1 MKFISY
7 QIKLLQPVLVTDL
20 EGEPNSSVSLNYLP
34 GSVLRGAVINKF
46 IRARKRHVGQSEID
60 AADDEMQRLFFNGA
74 TRYLNAYPVDD
85 SQRTLPTP
93 LSWHSKKGDEKPV
106 AGRPRVYDFALYD
119 LPEEEHSMQTDL
131 KWQVRREPFCALSG
145 REIRLLRPER
155 WLAVH
160 TARNRKYGRPLNPE
174 RIAQMIRNNKLDKDD
189 EAGTIYRYEALA
201 ADQTFEAVII
211 CEHDADAAR
220 LLPLLSGT
228 ARVGRSKVA
237 GYGQIRF
244 EAAKQLDT
252 WRETPGKLVSDGD
265 KLIIT
270 FLSDALLRDKNG
282 QFVVDRDIVREIV
295 GKKLGRQLELIDAFM
310 RGHEVGGFNR
320 KWGMPMAQA
329 LAVRMG
335 SVFVFKNPNCDPS
348 KLRDLEM
355 SGIGERRVDGFGR
368 IAINWNITEKE
379 LHFAPDSKNGL
390 YRSISIP
397 ADTPAANLVR
407 KMAEKMVERMLCQR
421 LENRLVALA
430 NELEIKEPPKRS
442 QLSRLRNII
451 QDELLEREP
460 KPARLNGFLKSVR
473 ERKTTRR
480 QFEKARIGGQPMIDW
495 LEDTCKKTDASSW
508 KTLFDIKP
516 DDRRQ
521 IGDIAPEIDQNDKLR
536 NEYLLRYIDAVL
548 ARAAKPK
555 KEKEKER

>member
-34 GSVLRGAVINKF
+34 GSVLRGALISKF
-46 IRARKRHVGQSEID
+46 IQAQKKQSGQSGID
-60 AADDEMQRLFFNGA
+60 AEDDEMQRLFFNGA
-74 TRYLNAYPVDD
+74 TRYLNAYPVED

-93 LSWHSKKGDEKPV
+93 SSWHSKKGDEKPV
-106 AGRPRVYDFALYD
+106 MGRPQVYDFALYD
-119 LPEEEHSMQTDL
+119 LSEEEHGERTDL
-131 KWQVRREPFCALSG
+131 KWQMRREPFCTLSG

-155 WLAVH
+155 RLAVH
-160 TARNRKYGRPLNPE
+160 TARNRKFGRPLNPE
-174 RIAQMIRNNKLDKDD
+174 RIAEMIKNKKLDKDD

-201 ADQTFEAVII
+201 ADQTFAAVIV
-211 CEHDADAAR
+211 CEHDDDVLR
-220 LLPLLSGT
+220 LLPLLSGP
-228 ARVGRSKVA
+228 AKVGRSKLA

-244 EAAKQLDT
+244 EKAEQFDT
-252 WRETPGKLVSDGD
+252 WREIPGELVSDGA

-270 FLSDALLRDKNG
+270 LLSDALIRDKNG
-282 QFVVDRDIVREIV
+282 QFAVDRETVKEII
-295 GKKLGRQLELIDAFM
+295 GKKLGCQLELTDAFM

-335 SVFVFKNPNCDPS
+335 SVFVFKNPNCDAT
-348 KLRDLEM
+348 KLHDLEI

-368 IAINWNITEKE
+368 IAINWNIVEEE

-390 YRSISIP
+390 YRSLSIP
-397 ADTPAANLVR
+397 LDTPAAKL
-407 KMAEKMVERMLCQR
+407 AGKMVERMLRQR
-421 LENRLVALA
+421 IEDRLVAVA
-430 NELEIKEPPKRS
+430 NDLQIKDPPKRS

-451 QDELLEREP
+451 QDELLEQQPE
-460 KPARLNGFLKSVR
+460 PARLNGFLKSVR
-473 ERKTTRR
+473 ERKAARR
-480 QFEKARIGGQPMIDW
+480 QFERARIGGQPMIEW

-508 KTLFDIKP
+508 KALFDVKTG
-516 DDRRQ
+516 DLRQ
-521 IGDIAPEIDQNDKLR
+521 IGDVAPEIDQNDKLR
-536 NEYLLRYIDAVL
+536 NEYLLRYIDAAL

-555 KEKEKER
+555 KEKEKEQ